1 MGWLINLTLYTSAV
15 LSLFVILIETEKG
28 LKSDTAT
35 AKMRVFQ
42 IQGLKR
48 QVFKGLQTLMST
60 LIKTRS
66 SIWPKISFT
75 DYIQTE
81 NDEQRILGE
90 DIY

>member
-42 IQGLKR
+42 IQELKR

-60 LIKTRS
+60 LIKTLQ
-66 SIWPKISFT
+66 F
-75 DYIQTE
+75 D
-81 NDEQRILGE
+81 QRFHLQI
-90 DIY
+90 IYKQKMMNREF

>member
-48 QVFKGLQTLMST
+48 QVFKSLQTLMST
-60 LIKTRS
+60 LIKTLQ
-66 SIWPKISFT
+66 F
-75 DYIQTE
+75 D
-81 NDEQRILGE
+81 QRFHLQI
-90 DIY
+90 IYKQKMMNREF

>member
-42 IQGLKR
+42 IQGIIR
-48 QVFKGLQTLMST
+48 QVFQGKLMSMST
-60 LIKTRS
+60 LIKTFQLDQPFHLL
-66 SIWPKISFT
+66 I
-75 DYIQTE
+75 
-81 NDEQRILGE
+81 
-90 DIY
+90 IYK

>member
-42 IQGLKR
+42 IQELKR
-48 QVFKGLQTLMST
+48 QVFKGLQTLMLT
-60 LIKTRS
+60 LIKTLQ
-66 SIWPKISFT
+66 F
-75 DYIQTE
+75 D
-81 NDEQRILGE
+81 QRFHLQI
-90 DIY
+90 IYKQKMMNREF

>member
-48 QVFKGLQTLMST
+48 HVFKGLQTLMST
-60 LIKTRS
+60 LIKTLQ
-66 SIWPKISFT
+66 F
-75 DYIQTE
+75 D
-81 NDEQRILGE
+81 QRFHLQI
-90 DIY
+90 IYKQKMMNREF

>member
-1 MGWLINLTLYTSAV
+1 MTLYTSAV

-42 IQGLKR
+42 IQELKR

-60 LIKTRS
+60 LIKTLQ
-66 SIWPKISFT
+66 F
-75 DYIQTE
+75 D
-81 NDEQRILGE
+81 QRFHLQI
-90 DIY
+90 IYKQKMMNREF

>member
-60 LIKTRS
+60 LIKTLQ
-66 SIWPKISFT
+66 F
-75 DYIQTE
+75 D
-81 NDEQRILGE
+81 QRFHLQI
-90 DIY
+90 IYKQKMMNREF

>member
-42 IQGLKR
+42 IQELKR

-60 LIKTRS
+60 LIKTLQ
-66 SIWPKISFT
+66 F
-75 DYIQTE
+75 D
-81 NDEQRILGE
+81 QRFHLQI
-90 DIY
+90 IYKHKMMNREF